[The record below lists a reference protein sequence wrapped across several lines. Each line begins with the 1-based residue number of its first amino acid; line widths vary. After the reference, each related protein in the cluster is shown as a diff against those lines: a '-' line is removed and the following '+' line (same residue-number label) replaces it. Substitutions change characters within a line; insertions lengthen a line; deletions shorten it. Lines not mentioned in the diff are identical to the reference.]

1 MLLLVPAARAALT
14 TARPKPLAAA
24 AFRLHIARSFYA
36 ARPQRLP
43 ATENGDGQADDAEIR
58 RRVQV
63 LPFVKGR
70 TAATNRMWINRF
82 LATKQQQAIENTNTA
97 VSTEPRP
104 VLHKHMKDSY
114 IEEYLL
120 FRSEPDVREEY
131 LSAFS
136 QIRIG
141 KILED
146 LDALCGSIAYLHC
159 DDGRADTA
167 PLKIVTAS
175 LDRID
180 LLQPIPGDKDIRIS
194 GHVTWVGSSSMAVSC
209 WVETV
214 EDETAISTG
223 PGGEP
228 STIALGKTAAEKRVP
243 GKPILAAKFTMVARD
258 PVTGRAA
265 KINQLKLDT
274 EEDRR
279 LFRIGA
285 THRAQLIA
293 DKQFDLSSTPPTFEE
308 MSLVHSL
315 YSEYIQYID
324 PSFNKEKPSSI
335 VWMKDTIQQTLVLC
349 HPQSRNI
356 HGNIFGGFLLRL
368 AFELA
373 HATSL
378 LFAGTPVHF
387 VALDDISFRKPV
399 HVSDILAL
407 TAQVTYSAPPSRGFQ
422 VKVRANVLN
431 AIEGTQNT
439 TNEFHFTFE
448 AEKDVARIMPRS
460 YDESMRYIEGKRKK
474 ERWLHFAEHN
484 KAIFKNLRADAPP
497 AGTGRI

>member
-1 MLLLVPAARAALT
+1 
-14 TARPKPLAAA
+14 
-24 AFRLHIARSFYA
+24 
-36 ARPQRLP
+36 
-43 ATENGDGQADDAEIR
+43 
-58 RRVQV
+58 
-63 LPFVKGR
+63 
-70 TAATNRMWINRF
+70 MWINRF
-82 LATKQQQAIENTNTA
+82 LATKQQQAIENTNPSA
-97 VSTEPRP
+97 AAEPRP
-104 VLHKHMKDSY
+104 ILYKHMKDSY

-194 GHVTWVGSSSMAVSC
+194 GHVSWVGSSSMAVSC

-214 EDETAISTG
+214 EDDAAISTG
-223 PGGEP
+223 PDGEP
-228 STIALGKTAAEKRVP
+228 STFALGKPAAERRVP
-243 GKPILAAKFTMVARD
+243 GRPILAAKFTMVARD

-274 EEDRR
+274 ENDRK

-285 THRAQLIA
+285 AHRAQVIA

-315 YSEYIQYID
+315 YSEYIQYLD
-324 PSFNKEKPSSI
+324 PSFNKQKPSSV

-387 VALDDISFRKPV
+387 VALDDITFRKPV

-431 AIEGTQNT
+431 AIEGTQDT

-448 AEKDVARIMPRS
+448 ADKDVPRIMPRS

-474 ERWLHFAEHN
+474 ERWLHVAEHN
-484 KAIFKNLRADAPP
+484 KAIFKNITADAPP
-497 AGTGRI
+497 AGTGAM